1 MNKLA
6 VILACSLASGVLIAS
21 EAPTLIPFQ
30 GRLTDQQGVPYS
42 NSQYTVTFNIYD
54 VPAGSS
60 SLWTERHEKV
70 GIVNGMIN
78 VFLGSITP
86 LPGSVDFSKTCY
98 LGITIDSDHNANTYD
113 PEMVPRQMIIPSFY
127 SKNAGKLNGAD
138 WSAILA
144 DGATD
149 PVKGYVA
156 GARLKD
162 KSVTKNKLA
171 DGVLGDDFEMPA
183 GVIMPFAGPA
193 DKIPEGWLLCNGQTL
208 SQSEHARLFERIGHT
223 WSTDQCDRSKNFNL
237 PNFTNRTLWGA
248 NTQNTGTYLAPALPN
263 VTFLDQYL
271 VSSWNNPIG
280 GILAGAQDGFVPVR
294 YSTTTRSASSSS
306 GIYKDN
312 CTTVQPPAAC
322 VNFIIKD

>member
-1 MNKLA
+1 MNKLVMA
-6 VILACSLASGVLIAS
+6 LACSIASGAIIAS

-98 LGITIDSDHNANTYD
+98 LGITIDSDHNANSYD
-113 PEMVPRQMIIPSFY
+113 PEMVPRQMIIPSVY

-149 PVKGYVA
+149 PLKGYVA

-208 SQSEHARLFERIGHT
+208 SQSEHARLFDKIGHT
-223 WSTDQCDRSKNFNL
+223 WSSADCDRSKNFNL
-237 PNFTNRTLWGA
+237 PDFSNRSLWGA
-248 NTQNTGTYLAPALPN
+248 SSQPVGTYLSPALPN
-263 VTFLDQYL
+263 VRFADTYL
-271 VSSWNNPIG
+271 QASWDNPIG
-280 GILAGAQDGFVPVR
+280 ALWSGTGSIVPVK
-294 YSTTTRSASSSS
+294 YSTKTTSASSTS
-306 GIYKDN
+306 GIYKDD

-322 VNFIIKD
+322 VHFIIKD

>member
-6 VILACSLASGVLIAS
+6 ITLAISIASGVLMAS
-21 EAPTLIPFQ
+21 ESPTLIPFQ
-30 GRLTDQQGVPYS
+30 GRLTDQQGVPYT
-42 NSQYTVTFNIYD
+42 NAQYSVTFNIYD

-70 GIVNGMIN
+70 GVVNGMIN

-98 LGITIDSDHNANTYD
+98 LGITIDSDHNPNSYD
-113 PEMVPRQMIIPSFY
+113 PEMVPRQLIIAPHY
-127 SKNAGKLNGAD
+127 AKNSGKLNGAD

-162 KSVTKNKLA
+162 KSVTLNKLA
-171 DGVLGDDFEMPA
+171 DGIITEGFVMPA

-193 DKIPEGWLLCNGQTL
+193 DKIPDGWLLCNGQTL

-248 NTQNTGTYLAPALPN
+248 NTQNAGTYLAPALPN
-263 VTFLDQYL
+263 VTFADKYL
-271 VSSWNNPIG
+271 SVSWSNPIG
-280 GILAGAQDGFVPVR
+280 ALWNGEGSPMPVK
-294 YSTTTRSASSSS
+294 YETTSRSASSSS
-306 GIYKDN
+306 GIYKDG